1 MRQPKLWVS
10 VLIVLAIG
18 LHAVPAILRPGVRQ
32 VTWPFLVWGMYKE
45 SRGPGPITADR
56 RRIIAVTAS
65 GSGKQLEADVTGL
78 STPALGRD
86 FVKPMMEGDSVAAR
100 RLFHRINVGRS
111 DPFVELRVEIERY
124 TIADTG
130 LVRNDTPIM
139 AYRLDPAD
147 AKRGTS
153 P

>member
-10 VLIVLAIG
+10 VLIVLALG
-18 LHAVPAILRPGVRQ
+18 LHAVPAIQRPGVKM

-45 SRGPGPITADR
+45 SRGPGPVTADK
-56 RRIIAVTAS
+56 RRIIAITAS
-65 GSGKQLEADVTGL
+65 GGREELKANLTGL
-78 STPALGRD
+78 SSYALGRD
-86 FVKPMMEGDSVAAR
+86 FVRPMMEGDSMAAR
-100 RLFHRINVGRS
+100 RLFHRINTGRS
-111 DPFVELRVEIERY
+111 DPFVELRVEVERY
-124 TIADTG
+124 TIVDTG
-130 LVRNDTPIM
+130 LERKDKIM

>member
-10 VLIVLAIG
+10 VLIVLALG
-18 LHAVPAILRPGVRQ
+18 LHAVPAILRSGTRQ

-45 SRGPGPITADR
+45 SRPPGPITADR

-65 GSGKQLEADVTGL
+65 GSRKELEADLTGL

-86 FVKPMMEGDSVAAR
+86 FVLPMMQGDSVAAR
-100 RLFHRINVGRS
+100 RLFHRINTGRS
-111 DPFVELRVEIERY
+111 DPFVELRVEVERY
-124 TIADTG
+124 TIDDTG
-130 LVRNDTPIM
+130 LVRNDNPIM

>member
-18 LHAVPAILRPGVRQ
+18 LHAVPAILRPGARQ

-45 SRGPGPITADR
+45 SRGPGPVTADR
-56 RRIIAVTAS
+56 RRIVAVTAS
-65 GSGKQLEADVTGL
+65 GSQRELEADVTGL
-78 STPALGRD
+78 SSPALGRD
-86 FVKPMMEGDSVAAR
+86 FVRPMMEGDSVAAR
-100 RLFHRINVGRS
+100 RLFQRINAGRS
-111 DPFVELRVEIERY
+111 DPFVELRVEIDRY

-130 LVRNDTPIM
+130 LVRNYTPIM

>member
-10 VLIVLAIG
+10 ILIVLAIG
-18 LHAVPAILRPGVRQ
+18 LHAVPAILRPGTRQ

-45 SRGPGPITADR
+45 SRGPGPVTADK
-56 RRIIAVTAS
+56 RRIVGVTAS
-65 GSGKQLEADVTGL
+65 GSRRELEADVTGL
-78 STPALGRD
+78 SEPALGRD
-86 FVKPMMEGDSVAAR
+86 FVKPMMDGDSVAAR

-130 LVRNDTPIM
+130 LVRIETPIM
-139 AYRLDPAD
+139 AYRLDPAE

>member
-18 LHAVPAILRPGVRQ
+18 LHAVPAIMRPGSRQ

-45 SRGPGPITADR
+45 SRGPGPITADK
-56 RRIIAVTAS
+56 RRIVGVTAS
-65 GSGKQLEADVTGL
+65 GSRRELEADVTGL
-78 STPALGRD
+78 PGPALGRD
-86 FVKPMMEGDSVAAR
+86 FVRPMMQGDSVAAR
-100 RLFHRINVGRS
+100 RLFQRINVGRS
-111 DPFVELRVEIERY
+111 DPFVELRVEIDRY
-124 TIADTG
+124 TIVDTG
-130 LVRNDTPIM
+130 LVRVDTPIM
-139 AYRLDPAD
+139 AYRLDSAE

>member
-18 LHAVPAILRPGVRQ
+18 LHAVPAIQRPGVKQ

-45 SRGPGPITADR
+45 SRPPGPITADK
-56 RRIIAVTAS
+56 RRIIAVTGS
-65 GSGKQLEADVTGL
+65 GSRAELEADLTGL

-86 FVKPMMEGDSVAAR
+86 FILPMMNGDSVAAR
-100 RLFHRINVGRS
+100 RLFHRINSGRT
-111 DPFVELRVEIERY
+111 DPFVELRVEVERY
-124 TIADTG
+124 TITDTG
-130 LVRNDTPIM
+130 LVRKDNPIM

-147 AKRGTS
+147 VTRGTS

>member
-45 SRGPGPITADR
+45 SRAPGPITADR

-65 GSGKQLEADVTGL
+65 GSRKELEADVTGL

-86 FVKPMMEGDSVAAR
+86 FIKPMMEGDSIAAR
-100 RLFHRINVGRS
+100 RLFNRINAGRS

-139 AYRLDPAD
+139 AYRLGPAD